1 MVEHV
6 STPAQRPWYRQA
18 WPWFLISLP
27 ASAVFGGI
35 ATLVL
40 AIQSPNAMVVDNYYK
55 EGLAINRQIHRQT
68 AARDMDLNA
77 LLRSDGKQLSLDLS
91 ATEPV
96 ADDRVILQFTHV
108 TRAELDREVVMQRQA
123 DGRYQAALPEL
134 AQGTSWNL
142 RLQGGDNRWE
152 LATRLTLDGP
162 FQTYLTTNAR

>member
-1 MVEHV
+1 MYEHSAV
-6 STPAQRPWYRQA
+6 SAQRPWYRQA

-35 ATLVL
+35 ATLIL
-40 AIQSPNAMVVDNYYK
+40 AVQSPNAMVVDDYYK

-68 AARDMDLNA
+68 TARDMGLNA
-77 LLRSDGKQLSLDLS
+77 LLRSDGQQLSLDLS

-96 ADDRVILQFTHV
+96 ADDRVILQFIHV
-108 TRAELDREVVMQRQA
+108 TRAELDREVIMQRQA
-123 DGRYQAALPEL
+123 DGHYRTALPEL
-134 AQGTSWNL
+134 AQGTTWNL
-142 RLQGGDNRWE
+142 RLQGSNNSWE

>member
-1 MVEHV
+1 MHEHA
-6 STPAQRPWYRQA
+6 TPAAQPPWYRQA

-35 ATLVL
+35 ATLIL
-40 AIQSPNAMVVDNYYK
+40 AVQSPNALVVDDYYK

-91 ATEPV
+91 ATDPV
-96 ADDRVILQFTHV
+96 ADDRVILQFIHV

-134 AQGTSWNL
+134 AHGTTWNL
-142 RLQGGDNRWE
+142 RLQSGDNSWE
-152 LATRLTLDGP
+152 LGTRLTLDGP
-162 FQTYLTTNAR
+162 FQTYLTNTH